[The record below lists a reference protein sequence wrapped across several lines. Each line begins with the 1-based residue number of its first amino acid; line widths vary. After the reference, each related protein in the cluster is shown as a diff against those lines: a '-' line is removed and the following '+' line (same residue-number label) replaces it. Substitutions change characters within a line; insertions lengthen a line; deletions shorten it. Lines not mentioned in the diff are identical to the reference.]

1 MKKYITASAE
11 DKFWDLYNTSMEI
24 GDKLEDIIMDM
35 GLEDEIFPDGE
46 EPTASEEDYEGILRE
61 YEYNNGAV
69 VSVDEILK
77 TVTDHLSK
85 AKGVKRAWLEDEIS
99 AIRFTTNA
107 GTSYQLVLQ
116 NLKGII

>member
-24 GDKLEDIIMDM
+24 GDKLEDIITDM
-35 GLEDEIFPDGE
+35 GLEDEIFTENG

-77 TVTDHLSK
+77 TVTDHFPE
-85 AKGVKRAWLEDEIS
+85 AKGVKRAWFEDEIN
-99 AIRFTTNA
+99 AIRFTTND
-107 GTSYQLVLQ
+107 GNTYQLVLQ
-116 NLKGII
+116 NLKGI